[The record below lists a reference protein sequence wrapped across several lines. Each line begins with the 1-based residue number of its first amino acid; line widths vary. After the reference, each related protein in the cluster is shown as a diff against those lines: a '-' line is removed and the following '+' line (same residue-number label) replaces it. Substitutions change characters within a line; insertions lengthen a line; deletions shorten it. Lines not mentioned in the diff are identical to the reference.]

1 MDIPHTIMSV
11 RKEILALEERL
22 RQAELSPDP
31 KFFEEHL
38 ADDAIMISDGKLDFI
53 KEKVVEAHKPG
64 RGQKFLDVQMSDM
77 KILDHG
83 VAAVVTCKGTY
94 HTQDKV
100 FTLNFMRIWVKKG
113 SKWQIIAGT
122 IN

>member
-1 MDIPHTIMSV
+1 MSIK
-11 RKEILALEERL
+11 KEILELEEKL
-22 RQAELSPDP
+22 RQAELGPDT
-31 KFFEEHL
+31 KFFVEHL

-53 KEKVVEAHKPG
+53 KEKVVESHKPG
-64 RGQKFLDVQMSDM
+64 KGQKFVDVKMTDM

-83 VAAVVTCKGTY
+83 IAAVVTCKGTY
-94 HTQDKV
+94 YTQDKV

-122 IN
+122 IS